1 MENPEPRPDLAALIG
16 MIGEG
21 RIAELTDVELVAVVM
36 MTAPEHAAEVLE
48 TILPG
53 AGQNPS
59 AGDLMKPKA
68 KEGDNFTIEKLQLHG
83 LAEFMR
89 RYRAEKGIIE

>member
-1 MENPEPRPDLAALIG
+1 MKPSPRPDLAALLG

-21 RIAELTDVELVAVVM
+21 RIAELTDLELVAVVM
-36 MTAPEHAAEVLE
+36 MTAPERAAEVLQ
-48 TILPG
+48 TIIPG
-53 AGQNPS
+53 VGLDPTAE
-59 AGDLMKPKA
+59 DVMKLKA
-68 KEGDNFTIEKLQLHG
+68 KDGDNYTIEKTQLHG

>member
-1 MENPEPRPDLAALIG
+1 

-21 RIAELTDVELVAVVM
+21 RIAELTDLELVAVVM
-36 MTAPEHAAEVLE
+36 MTAPERAAEVLQ
-48 TILPG
+48 TIMPG
-53 AGQNPS
+53 VSLDPTAK
-59 AGDLMKPKA
+59 DVMKLKA
-68 KEGDNFTIEKLQLHG
+68 KDGDNYTIEKLQLHG

>member
-1 MENPEPRPDLAALIG
+1 MKPSPRPDLAALLD

-21 RIAELTDVELVAVVM
+21 RIAELTDLELIAVVM
-36 MTAPEHAAEVLE
+36 MTAPERAAEVLQ
-48 TILPG
+48 TIIPG
-53 AGQNPS
+53 VGPNPS
-59 AGDLMKPKA
+59 ADDVMKLRA
-68 KEGDNFTIEKLQLHG
+68 KDGDNYTIEKVQLHG

>member
-1 MENPEPRPDLAALIG
+1 VTGRPDLAALLG

-21 RIAELTDVELVAVVM
+21 RIAELTDLELVAVVM
-36 MTAPEHAAEVLE
+36 MTAPERAAEVLQ
-48 TILPG
+48 TIIPG
-53 AGQNPS
+53 VGLDPTAK
-59 AGDLMKPKA
+59 DVVKLKA
-68 KEGDNFTIEKLQLHG
+68 VDGDNYTIEKLQLHG

>member
-1 MENPEPRPDLAALIG
+1 MKLPPRPDLAALLG

-21 RIAELTDVELVAVVM
+21 RIAELTDLELIAVVM
-36 MTAPEHAAEVLE
+36 MTAPERAAEVMQTL
-48 TILPG
+48 IPG
-53 AGQNPS
+53 VGINPT
-59 AGDLMKPKA
+59 ANDVMKLKA
-68 KEGDNFTIEKLQLHG
+68 KDGDNYTIEKLQLNG